1 MKVLVWQWGR
11 RGAGP
16 LCAVAFARELARAGA
31 ATELCLSAQSE
42 LVATGAAPAGT
53 WTEPTYDVVASLLAR
68 VAGAPFAVP
77 RLARRIAAMAP
88 DVALCAMPA
97 ALDLL
102 MAAALRRAGVPFA
115 VTIHDADPHPGE
127 TWLVQM
133 RLQRALARRADA
145 VVALSSHVAVRLAQ
159 QALFGRQL
167 VIRTPLPP
175 LTERAAP
182 PPFAHGGVARLL
194 CFGRLLPYK
203 GLDLLAEAM
212 RAVPAGAVA
221 LRVVGTGPEG
231 LELAALRALP
241 GTVVENRWVPEQ
253 EVANLLAW
261 ADALVL
267 PYREASQSGVAAAAL
282 AMGRFVIAT
291 RVGGIP
297 EQLADQALARLVEPD
312 ASSIAAAISTFAA
325 ERPAALSAA
334 GYDAETLLSG
344 LRSIA
349 RVPESRSAAPRAP
362 ARR

>member
-1 MKVLVWQWGR
+1 MKILVWQWGR

-16 LCAVAFARELARAGA
+16 LCAVAFARELGRAGA
-31 ATELCLSAQSE
+31 ATDLCLSAQSE

-53 WTEPTYDVVASLLAR
+53 WTEPTYDGVASLLAR
-68 VAGAPFAVP
+68 LAGAPFAIP

-97 ALDLL
+97 ALDLV

-159 QALFGRQL
+159 QGLLDQRL

-182 PPFAHGGVARLL
+182 PPFAHGGLPRLL
-194 CFGRLLPYK
+194 CFGRLMPYK
-203 GLDLLAEAM
+203 GLDLLAGAM
-212 RAVPAGAVA
+212 RAVPEGVAA
-221 LRVVGTGPEG
+221 LRIVGNGPESR
-231 LELAALRALP
+231 ELATLRALP
-241 GTVVENRWVPEQ
+241 GTVVEKRWVPEE
-253 EVANLLAW
+253 EVAELLAW
-261 ADALVL
+261 ADAVVL

-297 EQLADQALARLVEPD
+297 EQLAGQPLARAVEPD
-312 ASSIAAAISTFAA
+312 AASIAAAIATFVA
-325 ERPAALSAA
+325 ERPAAAPA
-334 GYDAETLLSG
+334 VGYDAETLLSG

-349 RVPESRSAAPRAP
+349 RASGSAAPRAP